1 MFVLKVFLLLSGL
14 VAAQEV
20 THLDTTDFPENV
32 TSLLARENQ
41 GQVQPSSILH
51 ISKELASPQLPGFD
65 SSDLQ
70 FGPILVLSNYDL
82 YLVMLEVEDSDTTG
96 YFIEEEECPQ
106 YKVDVSVLSYF
117 KEIRI
122 SSNIHSEKPLQEIS
136 NLCVYSNSYNNLVGS
151 VRINVTESVSKYG
164 NKTEILRLPK
174 CCPVDHRLVEN
185 SCTPAVFD
193 MDLRINIFN
202 NNSTHYD
209 DVPMNTDLFTVI
221 PFYYPL
227 SPSCQYRYR
236 LIHSSEDP
244 ENFDKYDLLRNGSL
258 ITGTEILVQDRFC
271 VETDDENTAVFVCVP
286 ETPKI
291 AGLANTIYIIL
302 LFVSLA
308 CFIFVSVVYYLCF
321 DSKQTHKQMF
331 TCLAASMVFKYIF
344 LIILY
349 YKDYCSVLGYFVQF
363 FEINAYIWLLLLCL
377 DSIYLIYIF
386 PEKGKRGRLYYYCAP
401 AFILPLI
408 IVLITI
414 IVIESPNLPSGLIR
428 VRENNECY
436 LQETTVWLYTVPS
449 ALLIVLSIV
458 CIVILIVKVRI
469 VNKEQEC
476 EYDWVENKVRF
487 NFLWRSQ
494 FILAVIMVIPL
505 VNSYLNKKGLA
516 TNLGV
521 AFHTIIAAE
530 GLIVASIF
538 CFSRIVQKELL
549 KLLFPRKRERTNSL
563 QDAYKEL
570 EKLQIT
576 TTAFTELNNT
586 DNLTN

>member
-227 SPSCQYRYR
+227 SPSCQY
-236 LIHSSEDP
+236 SSEDP

-487 NFLWRSQ
+487 NFLWRQ
-494 FILAVIMVIPL
+494 GLIIIAVFTMSLIAIEL
-505 VNSYLNKKGLA
+505 NSYMEL
-516 TNLGV
+516 
-521 AFHTIIAAE
+521 E
-530 GLIVASIF
+530 GIVKSCDA
-538 CFSRIVQKELL
+538 VW
-549 KLLFPRKRERTNSL
+549 SL
-563 QDAYKEL
+563 QGVL
-570 EKLQIT
+570 
-576 TTAFTELNNT
+576 FTLVTVAHGFVDKRQRRQLAQQRQSNVEMDPLNGNA
-586 DNLTN
+586 NR